1 MNFDEKIYVAGHLG
15 MVGSAIITKLSQKGF
30 LNIDVRTREELDL
43 TNQKDVH
50 NFLKEESPDYV
61 VIAAAKV
68 GGIHAN
74 NHYPAEFIYQNLMI
88 EINLIHGA
96 YLAGVNNLLFLGS
109 SCIYPKESIQ
119 PIQEEYLLN
128 GILEPTNEPYA
139 ISKITGIKLCE
150 SYNRQ
155 YGTDYRSVMPT
166 NLYGPNDNF
175 HSENSHVIPALIR
188 RFHEAKVNNDPYV
201 EVWGSG
207 NQLRDFLHVDDM
219 ADASTYIMTLD
230 NKILYKSISPMLSHI
245 NVGSGEEITIKD
257 ISYII
262 KNIVEYR
269 GEIVFNMKMP
279 DGTYRKLLDISKIE
293 SLGWKPAINLQ
304 DGLRE
309 TYSWFLENNKVVR
322 SR

>member
-1 MNFDEKIYVAGHLG
+1 
-15 MVGSAIITKLSQKGF
+15 
-30 LNIDVRTREELDL
+30 
-43 TNQKDVH
+43 
-50 NFLKEESPDYV
+50 
-61 VIAAAKV
+61 
-68 GGIHAN
+68 
-74 NHYPAEFIYQNLMI
+74 
-88 EINLIHGA
+88 
-96 YLAGVNNLLFLGS
+96 
-109 SCIYPKESIQ
+109 
-119 PIQEEYLLN
+119 LLN

-139 ISKITGIKLCE
+139 ISKIAGIKLCE

-230 NKILYKSISPMLSHI
+230 NKILYEIISPMLSHI

-257 ISYII
+257 IAYII
-262 KNIVEYR
+262 KDIVEYN